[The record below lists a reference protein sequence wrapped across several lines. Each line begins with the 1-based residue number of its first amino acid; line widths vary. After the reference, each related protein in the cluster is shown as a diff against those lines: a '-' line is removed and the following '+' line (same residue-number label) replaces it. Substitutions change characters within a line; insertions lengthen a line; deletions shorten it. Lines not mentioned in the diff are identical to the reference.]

1 MAWDALK
8 ATTMNNS
15 PTASDTAI
23 TLPYRPILLLFL
35 ALSALSL
42 LGAGASIATAQAPS
56 AEVSAR

>member
-1 MAWDALK
+1 
-8 ATTMNNS
+8 MNNY
-15 PTASDTAI
+15 PTTNDTAI

-56 AEVSAR
+56 AEISAR